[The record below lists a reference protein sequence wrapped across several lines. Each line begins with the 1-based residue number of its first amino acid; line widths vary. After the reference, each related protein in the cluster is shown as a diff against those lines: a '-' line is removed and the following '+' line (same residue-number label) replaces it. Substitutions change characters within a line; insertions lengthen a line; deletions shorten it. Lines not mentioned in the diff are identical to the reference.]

1 MTKDWE
7 IFFNLFFNIF
17 SVLLYVPDTKAQA
30 IFILNSY
37 PSSTSGSW
45 KVQIH
50 LLSLI
55 ITEGDFLFGIND
67 ST

>member
-1 MTKDWE
+1 M
-7 IFFNLFFNIF
+7 F
-17 SVLLYVPDTKAQA
+17 SVLPYVPDPKAQA

-45 KVQIH
+45 KVQVH

-55 ITEGDFLFGIND
+55 ITGGDFLFGIND